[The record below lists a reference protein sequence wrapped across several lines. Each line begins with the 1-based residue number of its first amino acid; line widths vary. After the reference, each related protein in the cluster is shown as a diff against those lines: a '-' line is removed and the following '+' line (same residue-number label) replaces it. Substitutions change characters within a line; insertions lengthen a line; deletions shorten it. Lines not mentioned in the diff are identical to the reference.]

1 MTALRKDGGG
11 SVTTQKF
18 SESVGISNM
27 TNFKKAALAATIIA
41 TAFGAS
47 PALAAGT
54 SASANGSAT
63 VKIYSPLSIAAA
75 TAADSVVDFGILVGT
90 RLTGAAPRSANAF
103 VIDPLVGPS
112 AASVCG
118 TAANWSCSGSPHRA
132 KYTVNGSDSSVVNVW
147 LTASSIVMLRAGGS
161 AVVTDD
167 TIPLDLTLSET
178 ADSNADGNMDFV
190 LAGGTHDIYVGGS
203 LGVSA
208 SDNDG
213 VYTGSFQINADYQ

>member
-1 MTALRKDGGG
+1 
-11 SVTTQKF
+11 
-18 SESVGISNM
+18 M

-75 TAADSVVDFGILVGT
+75 TAADSIVDFGILVGT
-90 RLTGAAPRSANAF
+90 RLSGGTPRSANAF

-112 AASVCG
+112 AATVCG
-118 TAANWSCSGSPHRA
+118 TAAGWSCSGSPHRA

-147 LTASSIVMLRAGGS
+147 LTSPSIVMLRAGGS
-161 AVVTDD
+161 AVVADD
-167 TIPLDLTLSET
+167 TIPLSLTLSEV
-178 ADSNADGNMDFV
+178 ADSNADGKMDFV

>member
-1 MTALRKDGGG
+1 
-11 SVTTQKF
+11 
-18 SESVGISNM
+18 M

-90 RLTGAAPRSANAF
+90 RLTGATPRSANAF

-112 AASVCG
+112 AATVCG
-118 TAANWSCSGSPHRA
+118 TAAGWSCSGSPHRA

-147 LTASSIVMLRAGGS
+147 LTSPSIVMLRAGGS
-161 AVVTDD
+161 AVVADD
-167 TIPLDLTLSET
+167 TIPLSLTLSEV
-178 ADSNADGNMDFV
+178 ADSNADGKMDFV
-190 LAGGTHDIYVGGS
+190 LTGGTHDIYVGGS

>member
-1 MTALRKDGGG
+1 MTK
-11 SVTTQKF
+11 
-18 SESVGISNM
+18 
-27 TNFKKAALAATIIA
+27 FKKAALAATIIA
-41 TAFGAS
+41 TAFGAN
-47 PALAAGT
+47 P
-54 SASANGSAT
+54 ASAATPTQASADGSAT

-90 RLTGAAPRSANAF
+90 RLTGATPRSANAF
-103 VIDPLVGPS
+103 VIDPFAAPS
-112 AASVCG
+112 ATSVCG

-161 AVVTDD
+161 AVVADD

-178 ADSNADGNMDFV
+178 ADSNADGKMDFV
-190 LAGGTHDIYVGGS
+190 LVGGTHDIYVGGS

-213 VYTGSFQINADYQ
+213 VYTGSFQVNADYQ

>member
-1 MTALRKDGGG
+1 
-11 SVTTQKF
+11 
-18 SESVGISNM
+18 M

-90 RLTGAAPRSANAF
+90 RLSGATPRSANAF

-112 AASVCG
+112 AATVCG
-118 TAANWSCSGSPHRA
+118 TASGWSCSGSPHRA

-147 LTASSIVMLRAGGS
+147 LTSPSIVMLRAGGS
-161 AVVTDD
+161 AVVADD
-167 TIPLDLTLSET
+167 TIPLNLTLSEV
-178 ADSNADGNMDFV
+178 ADSNADGKMDFV
-190 LAGGTHDIYVGGS
+190 LTGGTHDIYVGGS